1 MSTPS
6 NRPMIA
12 HQERKQLWIGLVEV
26 RALKPTEVLG
36 DAKGAFVN
44 LVTWAADAAQFKSNA
59 ELVLGKLG
67 LFVDENENPEPVSTR
82 RKKAGFEEE
91 SEDMIARAENNPNA
105 IIYGTFHTW
114 KRDTA

>member
-44 LVTWAADAAQFKSNA
+44 LVTWAADAGQFKSNA

-67 LFVDENENPEPVSTR
+67 LFVVEIENPEPVSTR

-91 SEDMIARAENNPNA
+91 IEDMIARAENNPNA

>member
-1 MSTPS
+1 MNISNNSSMAAPS
-6 NRPMIA
+6 RR
-12 HQERKQLWIGLVEV
+12 QQLWIGLVEV

-44 LVTWAADAAQFKSNA
+44 VVTWASDADEFKTNA

-67 LFVDENENPEPVSTR
+67 LFIVEIENPEPVSIR
-82 RKKAGFEEE
+82 RKKAEFEDEI
-91 SEDMIARAENNPNA
+91 EDMIARAQDNPNA